1 MKPLTSFF
9 RVAVVFC
16 LIVLAGSAMGQSLVG
31 TNTPG
36 TARNHTFNVVAGVTN
51 FSLILTGT
59 PLSAFSHL
67 LVRKGVAATDVDYD
81 FASQWDGTNNTI
93 FLETPQ
99 VSATN
104 FHIRVR
110 TPANSATHN
119 YTVVLRTNTGGFKNT
134 NRPVMKPLTSGNVN
148 AWITNGGRHYYR
160 FEMPTNLPW
169 QVLLD
174 CTNVQ
179 PHLYLQRNDLPSE
192 TFYLKRSIN
201 LTNDGFGLSDLE
213 SAAGTYYVGVFSDPT
228 PVSSVRYT
236 LNTKAIVFTPL
247 AWDPGLT
254 HEGTLVH
261 TNNTG
266 ATNDYY
272 FKITT
277 INSPVGAWRTALKV
291 TAGEA
296 DLYMSRG
303 TIPTASANDYRS
315 TRVGSDGFVLY
326 STQFNPS
333 EDWYIMV
340 RAWTNSQWTLVSGTP
355 YVQDL
360 GVVTAD
366 GSSGSGSV
374 QIGPEAMR
382 FFRTSMPTD
391 VLAWRLWLNGATNT
405 IFVKKTGVPLPL
417 SFEQSNAVQ
426 LLVVPPYL
434 IGGDQYFVGVNGNPG
449 VTINLDSR
457 EQPIIDLPY
466 DSSTG
471 ENNLVNT
478 YGYVTYR
485 VQVPPE
491 RIAWQITT
499 PGTNGNPNVAVR
511 RNLVPNENYNDA
523 FSEQPRPITDSIV
536 LVPPVLSDGT
546 FYITVYGTNNFHYT
560 LQNGTPVI
568 TDINYTSVTVNDDP
582 TRVGWRFYRAA
593 DINQQLGSL
602 GWELFLSNAPPNTKI
617 ALRRNATPS
626 IWNLRTPL
634 LSLSNVYDVISKADY
649 LQRPAQPLDVWYV
662 GIYNPSN
669 ALGAFTLYTR
679 ELFAD
684 NLSGDAQTR
693 VRSNVLPDRWEFFR
707 VTIPANILGWDIRVT
722 NVTAGAPRIVVR
734 KEAFPTFV
742 GNSPWSPASATAWPS
757 GAQWAPVLDWTRRQF
772 AVDTVT
778 SEEGRVLAM
787 GMGRPLEPGVYYVGV
802 LSTNPAPASYTFVS
816 RFIGDGYSIPVIDID
831 FNNGS
836 AGGILGPREAAYFRV
851 VTPSNA
857 PNWKVKLNMVSGD
870 AMLVVS
876 TNRIPHIEAEKRVQ
890 KSLETRDEQFL
901 LLASDG
907 GPELWGGKAVTN
919 YLVVIGEG
927 QNPTNSTRIGVGD
940 SQFIIRSVGAM
951 EENDLGHLSAGD
963 LVFNDILDGGEAKGY
978 YFTTAPNLWGFW
990 ITLENTVGYPVVVT
1004 HIDPFDPYGVIR
1016 YYSDPGTGNGASL
1029 DTYGNIGGGIG
1040 LASSYGITSMGTY
1053 PLETMMVKARSNPG
1067 NTWSNASYTLRVTPI
1082 NPEPLGFDGGFGGVV
1097 HMQNMNPDR
1106 ARYFVVTV
1114 PPDALGWD
1122 VRLTNVTA
1130 GAPILVIARDALA
1143 GIPYS
1148 GSPTFGFYPNPFVS
1162 TNWPSGARWGATRD
1176 WTERPQNAAGQTEDG
1191 RILAMGMG
1199 RPLSPGTYTI
1209 VADSMTTAPITC
1221 DLVSRG
1227 IGPGYSIPVRDLAFD
1242 GGMHTNRLPAREAA
1256 YYKVQVPAGVPNWKV
1271 KVNTTNQG
1279 EVLLIALKDAIPN
1292 VGATLLYG
1300 TVTNA
1305 SGGKR
1310 MQKIWDE
1317 YFLLL
1322 PEPGQSNLIA
1332 GTYYLAVVGEG
1343 RNATNVNQVGL
1354 GLCDYTIKSMGV
1366 APVRNL
1372 GLISSQEIYDT
1383 NSLEASEIQ
1392 LYQFSVSN
1400 AISMEVELTNRVGT
1414 PVLALR
1420 SGPRFPYPG
1429 AFGPGVATEYHGND
1443 GGEVPPGNL
1452 AHMSLIVVPNPADGI
1467 WSLAVKARMAPNGIW
1482 SNATYVLRV
1491 NVISIEDVPFDGG
1504 SYVVRNQPH
1513 ATWRFFRVEVPPDA
1527 VGWDVRLTNVISGAV
1542 RMVVRR
1548 GVLPNQ
1554 LTTGPWSQPHLKFS
1568 WDTNN
1573 TWAAASD
1580 WTRRQQDVNGV
1591 SEDNR
1596 VLVMGMGRPM
1606 EPGTY
1611 YVGVNNNSGQ
1621 GPLNYTV
1628 ASRGI
1633 GPNYTIPVVDL
1644 AFNGGTATHPGLMP
1658 REAAYYR
1665 VVVPDNAPSWKVRMT
1680 ALSGESMLVALHNS
1694 APSVDSIATS
1704 GSVTNGRGMQKFGN
1718 EHLLTLP
1725 LSAGTNIYVSNPG
1738 TNYLAVVSEGL
1749 NPANSSRVGS
1759 GPSSH
1764 TITSI
1769 GTMSVHDFGI
1779 TTVDD
1784 ILYSDTLQGGEVKA
1798 YQFTSRP
1805 ELFGIKVRLE
1815 QRVGNPIMS
1824 LVQGFRFPDPGA
1836 SSPLVSPESY
1846 GTDGGVA
1853 SPVVHASQITI
1864 ANPSNYLYTFVV
1876 KARGVSSVN
1885 FPDSSYT
1892 IRIQEVGI
1900 RDLNFDAA
1908 LNTNG
1913 QSHIATGEL
1922 EDNERSYYRV
1932 VVPATLNGE
1941 KVVGWQLQLAQSSGI
1956 AFLRVRKDQLP
1967 NDNVT
1972 GLMPFTPATGIIVPP
1987 YLTNGVWF
1995 VEIKGSNTTVFT
2007 LTSSH
2012 ITLERPA
2019 WLMPGPGVAGGS
2031 PGVTAPDF
2039 GDSGVDT
2046 NGAPVPPDQSVFLE
2060 QGALHYYAVRV
2071 PTNNYG
2077 LLRVQLQAIS
2087 GNPDLYVRTNFPP
2100 TLHHSTS
2107 GGSGTVFDRSMVAAA
2122 TEYANW
2128 VPLDGRID
2136 TRLTHGLWYMVV
2148 RAAGN
2153 ANARYRLVVS
2163 TGTITDMPIHGPESS
2178 VQALAGG
2185 DWRYYR
2191 VVMPQTIPINFNAAF
2206 TQLSGDVVM
2215 YVRDTI
2221 PPGNGATAN
2230 ISDIKTWF
2238 TDSRNTVPNTSYDV
2252 PNTYT
2257 FGAPP
2262 IRIGGTY
2269 YFGFRAVNDAT
2280 FTLQFTTNG
2289 GPNIPIHVIPFYAGT
2304 ATTNLGPYGT
2314 ALYRIDV
2321 PADATRWKHTSVHS
2335 NDVQLALENGTYP
2348 LNAASD
2354 DWRSVSANGA
2364 LNISLRGSWPWVPN
2378 VSFFLLMTNKTD
2390 QARTVTFNM
2399 DGKNAATEDDDN
2411 DGILDWWE
2419 YQYFGNTSYTA
2430 TADPDGD
2437 GVNNR
2442 DEYAEGTNPNDRTS
2456 YRPRLTITAVNG
2468 SVAKNPNQT
2477 NFAMGDSV
2485 IITATASNNYV
2496 FAGWSG
2502 HAIGLT
2508 NPLNLL
2514 MNTNKNITANF
2525 KLPGD
2530 NWIIAFSLAGGS
2542 ATATC
2547 SNVNYTKETGE
2558 PNHAGNTGGR
2568 SVWWKWTAPYDGQ
2581 TTVRTLGS
2589 TFPTTLGIY
2598 TGTLSVS
2605 NLTLVGSDYNSLGGL
2620 NRSRVIFDAVA
2631 GTMYSIAVDGYN
2643 GATGNIQLELA
2654 SVQPVSLTSVV
2665 FLPDGSA
2672 QVVGQ
2677 GAPNMTYFIEA
2688 SNDLVT
2694 WTEFGSVPSDATGAF
2709 SFTDADA
2716 PNAGARFYRARN

>member
-1 MKPLTSFF
+1 MKSFASFF
-9 RVAVVFC
+9 RAGVIFC
-16 LIVLAGSAMGQSLVG
+16 LSLLGGTAMGQSLVG
-31 TNTPG
+31 TNTSG
-36 TARNHTFNVVAGVTN
+36 TARNHNFTLVAGVTN
-51 FSLILTGT
+51 FSLVVSGSVST
-59 PLSAFSHL
+59 FSHL
-67 LVRKGVAATDVDYD
+67 LVRRGVAATDTEYD
-81 FASQWDGTNNTI
+81 FASQWNATTNSI
-93 FLETPQ
+93 YLETPQ
-99 VSATN
+99 VAATN

-110 TPANSATHN
+110 TPAESLTHA
-119 YTVVLRTNTGGFKNT
+119 YTVLLRTNTGNFKST
-134 NRPVMKPLTSGNVN
+134 NKPVMKPLTSGNVN
-148 AWITNGGRHYYR
+148 AWITNGARHYYR

-169 QVLLD
+169 QVTLD
-174 CTNVQ
+174 CTNIQ
-179 PHLYLQRNDLPSE
+179 PHLYLQRGTFPSD
-192 TFYLKRSIN
+192 TSYLKRSIN
-201 LTNDGFGLSDLE
+201 LTNDSFGLSDLE
-213 SAAGTYYVGVFSDPT
+213 SAAGTYYVGVFSDPS
-228 PVSSVRYT
+228 PVSTLRYT
-236 LNTKAIVFTPL
+236 LRTRAIVFTPL

-291 TAGEA
+291 NAGEA

-303 TIPTASANDYRS
+303 TLPTVTLHDFSS
-315 TRVGSDGFVLY
+315 GRVGSDGFVLH

-360 GVVTAD
+360 GVLATD
-366 GSSGSGSV
+366 GSSGTGNV
-374 QIGPEAMR
+374 QMGPEAMR

-391 VLAWRLWLNGATNT
+391 ALAWRLWLNGATNT
-405 IFVKKTGVPLPL
+405 IFVKKTGVPLPR
-417 SFEQSNAVQ
+417 SSEQSNTVQ
-426 LLVVPPYL
+426 MLVVPPYL

-457 EQPIIDLPY
+457 AQPIIDLPY
-466 DSSTG
+466 DSNTAKS
-471 ENNLVNT
+471 NMVNT

-491 RIAWQITT
+491 RIAWQIAT

-536 LVPPVLSDGT
+536 LVPPTLSDGT
-546 FYITVYGTNNFHYT
+546 FYLTVYGTNNFEYT

-568 TDINYTSVTVNDDP
+568 TDINYTSVTTNDDP
-582 TRVGWRFYRAA
+582 ARVGWRFYRAA
-593 DINQQLGSL
+593 DIDQQLGSL
-602 GWELFLSNAPPNTKI
+602 GWELFLTNAPVGTRI

-634 LSLSNVYDVISKADY
+634 LSLSNVYEYISKSDY
-649 LQRPAQPLDVWYV
+649 LQRPAHPLDVWYV

-684 NLSGDAQTR
+684 NLTGDAQTR

-707 VTIPANILGWDIRVT
+707 VTIPSDALGWDVRVT

-734 KEAFPTFV
+734 KEGFPTFV
-742 GNSPWSPASATAWPS
+742 GNSPWSPATATAWPS
-757 GAQWAPVLDWTRRQF
+757 GFQWAPGLDWTRRQF
-772 AVDTVT
+772 AADTVT
-778 SEEGRVLAM
+778 SEEGRVHAM
-787 GMGRPLEPGVYYVGV
+787 GMGRPLDPGVYYVGV
-802 LSTNPAPASYTFVS
+802 LSTNPTPASYTFVS
-816 RFIGDGYSIPVIDID
+816 RFIGDAYSIPVIDLD
-831 FNNGS
+831 FVNGS
-836 AGGILGPREAAYFRV
+836 ASGMVGPREAAYYRV
-851 VTPSNA
+851 ITPRDA
-857 PNWKVKLNMVSGD
+857 PSWKVKLSASVGD
-870 AMLVVS
+870 VMLVVS

-890 KSLETRDEQFL
+890 KSLENRDEQFVL
-901 LLASDG
+901 LPG
-907 GPELWGGKAVTN
+907 VPGQPPEFELWGGAANTN

-927 QNPTNSTRIGVGD
+927 ENPTNSLRIGVGH
-940 SQFIIRSVGAM
+940 SEFTIRSVGRM
-951 EENDLGHLSAGD
+951 EEADLGHLSAGD
-963 LVFNDILDGGEAKGY
+963 IVVNDVLDGGEAKGY
-978 YFTTAPNLWGFW
+978 YFTTEPMWGFW
-990 ITLENTVGYPVVVT
+990 TTLENTIGNPVVVT
-1004 HIDPFDPYGVIR
+1004 GEDPPGSSPRGFF
-1016 YYSDPGTGNGASL
+1016 SDPGIGNGYSL
-1029 DTYGNIGGGIG
+1029 DAYGNIGGARG
-1040 LASSYGITSMGTY
+1040 LASPYGITSLGVY
-1053 PLETMMVKARSNPG
+1053 EIETMVVKARFNPG

-1082 NPEPLGFDGGFGGVV
+1082 NPEPIAFDGGAV
-1097 HMQNMNPDR
+1097 HLENMNPDR
-1106 ARYFVVTV
+1106 ARYFIVTV

-1130 GAPILVIARDALA
+1130 GAPVLVIARDALA
-1143 GIPYS
+1143 GIPS
-1148 GSPTFGFYPNPFVS
+1148 GASATFGFQPNPFVD
-1162 TNWPSGARWGATRD
+1162 TNWAPGARWGATRD
-1176 WTERPQNAAGQTEDG
+1176 WTERPQSSTGINEDG
-1191 RILAMGMG
+1191 RILAMGMN
-1199 RPLSPGTYTI
+1199 RPLTPGTYTI

-1221 DLVSRG
+1221 DLITRG
-1227 IGPGYSIPVRDLAFD
+1227 IGPGYTIPVLDLDFD
-1242 GGMHTNRLPAREAA
+1242 GGTHTNRLPVREAA
-1256 YYKVQVPAGVPNWKV
+1256 YYRVNVPEGAPNWKV
-1271 KVNTTNQG
+1271 KVSTTNNA
-1279 EVLLIALKDAIPN
+1279 EVLLIALKDVIPN

-1310 MQKIWDE
+1310 MQKLGDE

-1322 PEPGQSNLIA
+1322 PELGTNVLVPGD
-1332 GTYYLAVVGEG
+1332 YYLAVVGEG
-1343 RNATNVNQVGL
+1343 RFGTNVGRVGT
-1354 GLCDYTIKSMGV
+1354 GLSDYTIKSMGS

-1383 NSLEASEIQ
+1383 NSLEACEIQ
-1392 LYQFSVSN
+1392 LYQFSVTN

-1420 SGPRFPYPG
+1420 SGSRFPYPG
-1429 AFGPGVATEYHGND
+1429 AFGPGVSTEYHGND
-1443 GGEVPPGNL
+1443 GGEGPLGNL
-1452 AHMSLIVVPNPADGI
+1452 AHMSLLVVPNPVDGI
-1467 WSLAVKARMAPNGIW
+1467 WSLAVKARMAPNGLW

-1527 VGWDVRLTNVISGAV
+1527 VGWDVRLTNVISGQV

-1548 GVLPNQ
+1548 SVLPNT
-1554 LTTGPWSQPHLKFS
+1554 LATGPWSQPHTKFN

-1580 WTRRQQDVNGV
+1580 WTRRAQDVNGV

-1611 YVGVNNNSGQ
+1611 YVGVNNNSGS

-1633 GPNYTIPVVDL
+1633 GVDYAIPVVDL
-1644 AFNGGTATHPGLMP
+1644 PFDGGTATHPGLPP

-1665 VVVPDNAPSWKVRMT
+1665 VVVPSNAPSWKVRMT

-1694 APSVDSIATS
+1694 APSVDSIASS
-1704 GSVTNGRGMQKFGN
+1704 GSVTNGRGMQKLGN
-1718 EHLLTLP
+1718 EQLLTLP
-1725 LSAGTNIYVSNPG
+1725 YSAGTNIYVSNPG

-1764 TITSI
+1764 SITSI
-1769 GTMSVHDFGI
+1769 GAMPVHDFG
-1779 TTVDD
+1779 TTTANDL
-1784 ILYSDTLQGGEVKA
+1784 LYSDALQGGEVKA
-1798 YQFTSRP
+1798 YQFTSRTG
-1805 ELFGIKVRLE
+1805 LFGIKVRLE

-1836 SSPLVSPESY
+1836 SSGTIPPDLY
-1846 GTDGGVA
+1846 GVDGGVA
-1853 SPVVHASQITI
+1853 GPLVNGSQITI

-1876 KARGVSSVN
+1876 KARSLNPGPTY
-1885 FPDSSYT
+1885 PDSSYT

-1900 RDLNFDAA
+1900 RDLNFDAS

-1913 QSHIATGEL
+1913 QSHIANGEL
-1922 EDNERSYYRV
+1922 DDNERSYYRV
-1932 VVPATLNGE
+1932 EVPATLNGE
-1941 KVVGWQLQLAQSSGI
+1941 KVVGWQLKLAQSSGI

-1972 GLMPFTPATGIIVPP
+1972 TLMPFTPASGIIVPP
-1987 YLTNGVWF
+1987 YLTNGIWF
-1995 VEIKGSNTTVFT
+1995 VEVKGSNTTAFT

-2012 ITLERPA
+2012 ITLERSP
-2019 WLMPGPGVAGGS
+2019 WLMPGPDVVGGS
-2031 PGVTAPDF
+2031 PGVTPPDF

-2060 QGALHYYAVRV
+2060 QGALHYYAVRI

-2087 GNPDLYVRTNFPP
+2087 GNPDLYARTNFPP
-2100 TLHHSTS
+2100 TLHHSVS
-2107 GGSGTVFDRSMVAAA
+2107 GGSGTVFDRSMVASA

-2128 VPLDGRID
+2128 VPLDGKIA

-2153 ANARYRLVVS
+2153 ANARYRLVFS
-2163 TGTITDMPIHGPESS
+2163 TGTITDMPIHGAESD
-2178 VQALAGG
+2178 VQAVAGG

-2191 VVMPQTIPINFNAAF
+2191 VVMPETIPISFNAAF

-2215 YVRDTI
+2215 YVRDTV
-2221 PPGNGATAN
+2221 PPGNGNSPNTT
-2230 ISDIKTWF
+2230 DIKTWF
-2238 TDSRNTVPNTSYDV
+2238 TDLRNTVPNTSFDV

-2257 FGAPP
+2257 FAAPP

-2280 FTLQFTTNG
+2280 FTLRFTTNG
-2289 GPNIPIHVIPFYAGT
+2289 GPTYPVHVIPFYAGT
-2304 ATTNLGPYGT
+2304 VTTNLGPYGS
-2314 ALYRIDV
+2314 ALFRIDV
-2321 PADATRWKHTSVHS
+2321 PPDATRWKHTSVHT
-2335 NDVQLALENGTYP
+2335 NTVTLALENGTYP
-2348 LNAASD
+2348 TLGPSD
-2354 DWRSVSANGA
+2354 DWKSTTVNGA
-2364 LNISLRGSWPWVPN
+2364 LNVSLRGPWPWVTN
-2378 VSFFLLMTNKTD
+2378 VSFFLLMTNATNLPH
-2390 QARTVTFNM
+2390 TVTFNM
-2399 DGKNAATEDDDN
+2399 DGKNAATDDNDN

-2419 YQYFGNTSYTA
+2419 YEYFGNTSYTA

-2442 DEYAEGTNPNDRTS
+2442 DEYADGTNPNDRTS
-2456 YRPRLTITAVNG
+2456 YRPRLTTTGVNG
-2468 SVAKNPNQT
+2468 SVSRNPNQT
-2477 NFAMGDSV
+2477 NFNMGESV
-2485 IITATASNNYV
+2485 TITGTASNGYV
-2496 FAGWSG
+2496 FVGWSG
-2502 HAIGLT
+2502 HAVGMT
-2508 NPLNLL
+2508 NPLTVM
-2514 MNTNKNITANF
+2514 MNTNKTITGNF

-2530 NWIIAFSLAGGS
+2530 NWLIAHTLAGGS
-2542 ATATC
+2542 ATITS

-2558 PNHAGNTGGR
+2558 ANHAGNTGGK
-2568 SVWWKWTAPYDGQ
+2568 SVWWKWTAPYDGE

-2589 TFPTTLGIY
+2589 SFPTTLALY

-2620 NRSRVIFDAVA
+2620 NRSQVIFNAIA
-2631 GTMYSIAVDGYN
+2631 GTPYSIAVDGYN
-2643 GATGNIQLELA
+2643 GASGNIQLELA
-2654 SVQPVSLTSVV
+2654 TVQAVRLTSIV

-2672 QVVGQ
+2672 QVFGE
-2677 GAPNMTYFIEA
+2677 GTPDTTYVIEA
-2688 SNDLVT
+2688 SNDLVN
-2694 WTEFGSVPSDATGAF
+2694 WTEFGTVLSDNVGVF
-2709 SFTDADA
+2709 SFTDFDA
-2716 PNAGARFYRARN
+2716 PNSGVRFYRAHN